1 MRYYI
6 IAGEASGDLH
16 ASRLIR
22 AIRKND
28 HQAIFRTWGGDLMQ
42 EEGAEVVKHYRNL
55 AFMGFVEVLFNLKTI
70 LANMRFCK
78 VDMIAFKPDAVIFVD
93 YPGFN
98 IPMAK
103 FAKKHHLKTI
113 YYISPQVWAWKESR
127 VKMIKKVID
136 KMLVILPFEKE
147 FYLKW
152 NYETDYIGHPLIEII
167 DDFKSENDV
176 DKIRKD
182 IGIEQDKKII
192 ALLPG
197 SRTQEIKKKLPIM
210 LAATQY
216 FNQYI
221 FVVAQASA
229 LSDELIHSYT
239 SSFPNVRII
248 KGETYKLLSIANAAL
263 VTSGTATLETALFGV
278 PEVVCYKGSPIT
290 FAIGKYLVKVPYIS
304 LVNLIM
310 NKKVVDELIQD
321 ELNPNNIRKALEK
334 ITIEGEAR
342 ENMMAD
348 YKLLYSNLKL
358 GGAASENA
366 ANIINE
372 MMR

>member
-28 HQAIFRTWGGDLMQ
+28 QQAVFRAWGGDLMQ
-42 EEGAEVVKHYRNL
+42 EEGADVVKHYRDL

-78 VDMIAFKPDAVIFVD
+78 ADMLAFKPDAVIFVD

-103 FAKKHHLKTI
+103 FAKEHQLKTI
-113 YYISPQVWAWKESR
+113 YYISPQVWAWKENR
-127 VKMIKKVID
+127 VKTIRKVVD
-136 KMLVILPFEKE
+136 KMLVILPFEKR
-147 FYLKW
+147 FYQKW
-152 NYETDYIGHPLIEII
+152 NYETNYVGHPLIEII
-167 DDFKSENDV
+167 DGFKSANDV
-176 DKIRKD
+176 EKIRHE

-210 LAATQY
+210 LAATKY
-216 FNQYI
+216 FKEYV

-239 SSFPNVRII
+239 SSFPNVRIM
-248 KGETYKLLSIANAAL
+248 KGETYKLLSIADAAL

-290 FAIGKYLVKVPYIS
+290 FAIGKHLVKVPYIA

-321 ELNPNNIRKALEK
+321 ELNPENIKKSLEK
-334 ITIEGEAR
+334 IINQGEAR
-342 ENMMAD
+342 ETMMTE
-348 YKLLYSNLKL
+348 YKELYSNLKL

-366 ANIINE
+366 AKIIDE
-372 MMR
+372 FLQ

>member
-28 HQAIFRTWGGDLMQ
+28 HQAIFRAWGGDLMQ
-42 EEGAEVVKHYRNL
+42 VEGAEVVKHYRNL

-221 FVVAQASA
+221 FVIAQASA
-229 LSDELIHSYT
+229 LSNELIHSYT

-342 ENMMAD
+342 ETMMAD